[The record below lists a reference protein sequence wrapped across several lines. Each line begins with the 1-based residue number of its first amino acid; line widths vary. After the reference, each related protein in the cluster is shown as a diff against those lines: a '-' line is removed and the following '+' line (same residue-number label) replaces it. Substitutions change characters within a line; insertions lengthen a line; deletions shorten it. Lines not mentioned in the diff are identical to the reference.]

1 MGTNPVKSQPLS
13 QPPIVTSAPYG
24 NLAERCKE
32 LGTAIVQMA
41 DVREKVRPN
50 PAVDREAYNNWYREN
65 DGLGFHAHF
74 YEQAAKIHKELAD
87 PHIDDPELDDSCLS
101 GCFSKV
107 QQVVWTSASPRI
119 SKDLAGVSI
128 EVCH

>member
-1 MGTNPVKSQPLS
+1 MMGTNPVKSQPLS

-87 PHIDDPELDDSCLS
+87 LHIDDPEL
-101 GCFSKV
+101 V
-107 QQVVWTSASPRI
+107 
-119 SKDLAGVSI
+119 
-128 EVCH
+128 